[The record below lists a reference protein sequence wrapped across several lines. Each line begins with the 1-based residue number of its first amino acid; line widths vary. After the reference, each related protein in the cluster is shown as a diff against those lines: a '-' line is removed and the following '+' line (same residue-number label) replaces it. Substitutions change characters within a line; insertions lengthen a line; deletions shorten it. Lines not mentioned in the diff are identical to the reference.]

1 MYGVIDF
8 YKECKKNG
16 IKPIIGS
23 EFYVSH
29 QDLHIKNDTNK
40 ERNHLILLAKN
51 NVGYKNLCRLITE
64 ASENGTGSA
73 AVCSRETLSR
83 YSEGLSQSICSGAS

>member
-1 MYGVIDF
+1 MTPFVHLHLHTDYSLLDGCGRISDYITKAKNCGMTAMAITDHGNMFGAIDF
-8 YKECKKNG
+8 YKSCKKNG

-40 ERNHLILLAKN
+40 ERNHLI
-51 NVGYKNLCRLITE
+51 
-64 ASENGTGSA
+64 
-73 AVCSRETLSR
+73 
-83 YSEGLSQSICSGAS
+83 